1 MKLFRRFIKSG
12 SLEKSFDGFLAL
24 IGFGLGDKTLL
35 FNIVDG
41 GFFAV
46 GFGGLMVFEL
56 NGEIRIFEEGKGV
69 VVDFELSIFDG
80 SGVLVKFLK
89 ENFEFFFDKLNI
101 LGTPVAKVAHEDV
114 VP

>member
-1 MKLFRRFIKSG
+1 MKLFRRLIKGG
-12 SLEKSFDGFLAL
+12 SFEKIFDGFLGL
-24 IGFGLGDKTLL
+24 IGFGLGDKALL
-35 FNIVDG
+35 LNIVDG

-46 GFGGLMVFEL
+46 GFGSLMVFEL
-56 NGEIRIFEEGKGV
+56 NGEIRIFEESKGV

-89 ENFEFFFDKLNI
+89 KDFEFFLDKLDI

-114 VP
+114 VS